1 MPRRRSFGYI
11 RRLPSGHFQASY
23 IAPNGHRRTAPQ
35 TFSNKTDA
43 GEWLTRIQV
52 SILDGRWRD
61 PVLGR
66 QLLTDYATTWIDQRP
81 GLRPR
86 TVDLYRWLL
95 KRHIEPHFGRITLDD
110 LTPMAVRRWR
120 SALLADGVSETM
132 AAKSYRLLRAVL
144 NTAVDDDIVE
154 RNPCRIK
161 GGGDEDPKERPTL
174 TVEQVQAL
182 AMLMPPR
189 FSAFVMVAVYG
200 CLRWGEITALTRNDV
215 DLDAGT
221 VSVRFAYIERSD
233 GTLELGPPKSRAS
246 RRTVALPQPV
256 VELLRSH
263 ISHYVADDPDALI
276 FTGPTGRP
284 LRRSNFN
291 KLVGW
296 TEARATLG
304 VPHLHVHDLRHTGNT
319 LAAGTPGTST
329 RDLMERMGHDSMRA
343 ALIYQHATRD
353 AGRRIADSLQAE
365 IERRESSANRQ
376 DVARRSTTPGRRA
389 DRSSSTTPR
398 RPKIRGLQV
407 PSSESAGVVQW
418 QNISFPS

>member
-1 MPRRRSFGYI
+1 MSRRAFGYV
-11 RRLPSGHFQASY
+11 RKLPSGRFQASY
-23 IAPNGHRRTAPQ
+23 IAPNGRRRTAPQ
-35 TFSNKTDA
+35 TFANKTDA
-43 GEWLTRIQV
+43 GEWLMRVQV

-66 QLLTDYATTWIDQRP
+66 QLITDYATTWIDQRP

-86 TVDLYRWLL
+86 TLDLYRWLL
-95 KRHIEPHFGRITLDD
+95 KRHIEPHFARVTLDE
-110 LTPMAVRRWR
+110 LTPMAIRRWR
-120 SALLADGVSETM
+120 SALLADGVSPTM
-132 AAKSYRLLRAVL
+132 TAKSYRLLRAVL
-144 NTAVDDDIVE
+144 NTAVDDDILE

-161 GGGDEDPKERPTL
+161 SGGDEKPNERPTL
-174 TVEQVQAL
+174 TIEQVQAL
-182 AMLMPPR
+182 AMLVPPR
-189 FSAFVMVAVYG
+189 FSAFVMVTVYG
-200 CLRWGEITALTRNDV
+200 CLRWGEITALTRKDV

-221 VSVRFAYIERSD
+221 VTVRFAYIERSD
-233 GTLELGPPKSRAS
+233 GSLELGPPKSRAS
-246 RRTVALPQPV
+246 RRRVDLPQPV

-263 ISHYVADDPDALI
+263 ISHYVRDDPDALI

-296 TEARATLG
+296 EQARAALG
-304 VPHLHVHDLRHTGNT
+304 VPHLHLHDLRHTGNT

-329 RDLMERMGHDSMRA
+329 RDLMERMGHDTMRA

-365 IERRESSANRQ
+365 IERRESTANRQ
-376 DVARRSTTPGRRA
+376 DVARPTERAARPSRRKLGL
-389 DRSSSTTPR
+389 TPR
-398 RPKIRGLQV
+398 GPKIRGVQV
-407 PSSESAGVVQW
+407 GSSSFAGVVQW